1 MRVGP
6 EDVRGDRAESFAQ
19 KTGIAADDDF
29 RAGRFFR
36 DDVARNAGHSA
47 ADIGKSKLLRNDGAP
62 SRGSKFDLSGHMFV
76 SDRLCYSLGDLNARF
91 YMTDK
96 RIVLT
101 TAGSIEEAQ
110 RIAAALV
117 EQRLAACV
125 NILPGVES
133 VFRWQGKIDRTSEWL
148 MIIKTKAEA
157 FERVRDA
164 IQKLH
169 SYDVPE
175 IISLE
180 IDDGSAAY
188 LQWID
193 ESVS

>member
-1 MRVGP
+1 
-6 EDVRGDRAESFAQ
+6 
-19 KTGIAADDDF
+19 
-29 RAGRFFR
+29 
-36 DDVARNAGHSA
+36 
-47 ADIGKSKLLRNDGAP
+47 
-62 SRGSKFDLSGHMFV
+62 
-76 SDRLCYSLGDLNARF
+76 
-91 YMTDK
+91 MTDK

-133 VFRWQGKIDRTSEWL
+133 IFRWQGKIDRASEWL

-193 ESVS
+193 ETVS

>member
-1 MRVGP
+1 
-6 EDVRGDRAESFAQ
+6 
-19 KTGIAADDDF
+19 
-29 RAGRFFR
+29 
-36 DDVARNAGHSA
+36 
-47 ADIGKSKLLRNDGAP
+47 
-62 SRGSKFDLSGHMFV
+62 
-76 SDRLCYSLGDLNARF
+76 
-91 YMTDK
+91 MTDK

-193 ESVS
+193 ETVS